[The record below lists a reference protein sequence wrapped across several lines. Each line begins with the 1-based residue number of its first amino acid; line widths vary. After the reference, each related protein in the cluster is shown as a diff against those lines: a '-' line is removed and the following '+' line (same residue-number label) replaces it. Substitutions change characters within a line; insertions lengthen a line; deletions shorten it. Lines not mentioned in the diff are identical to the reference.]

1 MNIKK
6 KQKLLDAAIDNGAC
20 PAAIEWIKET
30 GLENVTVNNLTAR
43 WGIWAVGKIGLI
55 VTDEQFNRWGN
66 ECPNIAIEYASFR
79 CTDEQFNRWGNRYPW
94 IVIESASSRCTD
106 EQFNRWGNKYP
117 NIAIRYASSRCTD
130 EQKKKWLSMQK

>member
-1 MNIKK
+1 MNIKE
-6 KQKLLDAAIDNGAC
+6 KQKLFDAAIEHGAC
-20 PAAIEWIKET
+20 PEAIAWIKET
-30 GLENVTVNNLTAR
+30 GLENVTVNNLPAR

-55 VTDEQFNRWGN
+55 VTDKQLERWGN
-66 ECPNIAIEYASFR
+66 EYPGAVIAYALSR
-79 CTDEQFNRWGNRYPW
+79 CTDKQFNRLGNRCPW

-130 EQKKKWLSMQK
+130 EQKKKWSNI